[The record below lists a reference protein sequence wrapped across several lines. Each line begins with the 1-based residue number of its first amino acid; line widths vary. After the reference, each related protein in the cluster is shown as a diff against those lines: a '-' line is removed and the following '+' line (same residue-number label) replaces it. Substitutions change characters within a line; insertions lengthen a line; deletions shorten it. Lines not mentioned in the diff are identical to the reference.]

1 MEIRFLDRS
10 DAGRQLA
17 TALMRLEGEK
27 PVVLGL
33 ARGGVVVAAEVA
45 RGLGASLDVM
55 VARKVGAPSHP
66 EYGIGAVAPGG
77 GEVFDRNAVARLGI
91 SEEQLRALAARETVE
106 LERRLEAYRP
116 EREPLDVA
124 DRTVILVDDGLATG
138 ITAIAAARYLRS
150 LYPRRLVLA
159 VPVCAPQSASNLADE
174 VDEIVCLAQ
183 PERFYAVG
191 QWYEDFS
198 QTEDSE
204 VLELLARAPNG
215 GYLA

>member
-1 MEIRFLDRS
+1 
-10 DAGRQLA
+10 
-17 TALMRLEGEK
+17 
-27 PVVLGL
+27 
-33 ARGGVVVAAEVA
+33 
-45 RGLGASLDVM
+45 
-55 VARKVGAPSHP
+55 
-66 EYGIGAVAPGG
+66 
-77 GEVFDRNAVARLGI
+77 
-91 SEEQLRALAARETVE
+91 VE